1 MFAIDREPSNVK
13 DILKHKDNDKWFQAM
28 EEEWFNIQKPNMGM
42 GSSKREWEKDRQNA
56 YSKILGNGAT
66 KQKARLVAIGYSQIN
81 GIDYK
86 ETFSPVVILTGSLV
100 CSLPLSLCFS
110 LSYSLVA
117 LHKDSIQSTWLYLSV
132 PFGYVCWINQSP
144 SLVDIALAISVWGN
158 R

>member
-1 MFAIDREPSNVK
+1 MTNGSK
-13 DILKHKDNDKWFQAM
+13 QWKKNDSIIKNQTWEWVQAKG
-28 EEEWFNIQKPNMGM
+28 N
-42 GSSKREWEKDRQNA
+42 EKDRQNA

-132 PFGYVCWINQSP
+132 PFVYVCWINQSP
-144 SLVDIALAISVWGN
+144 SLVDIALAISV
-158 R
+158 